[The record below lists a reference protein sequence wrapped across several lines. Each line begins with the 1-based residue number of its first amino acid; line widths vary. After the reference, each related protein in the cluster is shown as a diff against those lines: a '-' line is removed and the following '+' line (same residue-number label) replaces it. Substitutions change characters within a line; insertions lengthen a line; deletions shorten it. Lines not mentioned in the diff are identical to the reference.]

1 MDDLSFQEL
10 DAKLIELQKSRVP
23 AKNKLSRIE
32 AEMEDLEYDKCE
44 AENELETID
53 RQIKNIS
60 KKIFEAKVKSIDVVT
75 DDQFTNDFIRASYF
89 SNRDSE
95 DGSISFSYVNIADS
109 EIVACTGF
117 MLIKINSDCIPENL
131 KNTRISWD
139 TRTNFEQHIN
149 RDVKE
154 IPSYKKILGEAEK
167 THRLV
172 AEKMKASDFWQ
183 AVKDVT
189 HTPET
194 RYRCAMVNFKIGD
207 LNITFNEEYLK
218 TGLMGIGDEEFTI
231 YAYNPITPM
240 ILQGTRTTVVLMP
253 IRD

>member
-10 DAKLIELQKSRVP
+10 DAKLIELQKSRAPIEREVERLEVEIEFLEDE
-23 AKNKLSRIE
+23 KTDSENKL
-32 AEMEDLEYDKCE
+32 
-44 AENELETID
+44 ID
-53 RQIKNIS
+53 IDNQIKSI
-60 KKIFEAKVKSIDVVT
+60 KKKFYEDKIKRLDVFT

-95 DGSISFSYVNIADS
+95 DGSMSFNYVNVADS

-117 MLIKINSDCIPENL
+117 MLIKINSDYIPDNL
-131 KNTRISWD
+131 KNTRIKWD
-139 TRTNFEQHIN
+139 TRSDFEQHIN
-149 RDVKE
+149 HEVKS

-172 AEKMKASDFWQ
+172 AEKVKASDFWQ
-183 AVKDVT
+183 VVKDVA

-194 RYRCAMVNFKIGD
+194 MYMCAMVKFKIGG

-218 TGLMGIGDEEFTI
+218 TGLMGMGDEEFAV
-231 YAYNPITPM
+231 YAHTDIAPM
-240 ILQGTRTTVVLMP
+240 ILQGIRTTVVLLPM
-253 IRD
+253 RD